1 MRNRAIFWALTL
13 LGVAVILQT
22 TVFTRLEQFQI
33 YPDVVLLI
41 VILAARYLDP
51 DPALLLG
58 FTGGFA
64 VDLLSTT
71 PMGLRALVMTLV
83 AYAAIRTLDIVEA
96 NPLTSLAGVALLSL
110 LGVVLLA
117 LLGTLFNQGS
127 LTGGTVIRSILLI
140 PTYNTLLSLAA
151 LPLVRRLL
159 HPRTRVLV

>member
-1 MRNRAIFWALTL
+1 MRGRAVLWALIL
-13 LGVAVILQT
+13 IGVAVILQT
-22 TVFTRLEQFQI
+22 TLFNRLEQFRI
-33 YPDVVLLI
+33 FPDLVLLI

-83 AYAAIRTLDIVEA
+83 AYAAVRTVDLVEA
-96 NPLTSLAGVALLSL
+96 NPLTSLGGIALLSL
-110 LGVVLLA
+110 LGVLLLA
-117 LLGTLFNQGS
+117 VLGTLFNQGS
-127 LTGGTVIRSILLI
+127 VIGGTVVRSLLLI
-140 PTYNTLLSLAA
+140 PLYNTVLALGV

-159 HPRTRVLV
+159 HPEKRVLV